1 MHQSIPPA
9 PSPRLPPC
17 PRADPWVLAFFLPWI
32 ANSRGWGL
40 LSCQISR
47 GEDEKRGQMPRP
59 PSTLQ
64 HLSFI
69 DLTIE
74 LGGGGVGW
82 CHFKHFNV
90 QFFVSVYVFLC
101 NSARILTILT
111 STRTSLWF

>member
-74 LGGGGVGW
+74 LGGGGGW
-82 CHFKHFNV
+82 DGAILSILMCNFLS
-90 QFFVSVYVFLC
+90 QFTSSFVIALGF
-101 NSARILTILT
+101 
-111 STRTSLWF
+111 